1 MYEQRLGEISMQL
14 DIAEAQLAT
23 AKDSLQNLRDLVPRI
38 KAESYRHGFQAGR
51 LGFGAFAGYDPF
63 NREITA
69 GVGAV
74 YRF

>member
-1 MYEQRLGEISMQL
+1 MLL
-14 DIAEAQLAT
+14 DVTEAQLAT
-23 AKDSLQNLRDLVPRI
+23 AKDSLQNLRDLVPRVQ
-38 KAESYRHGFQAGR
+38 KESYRQGFNAGR

-63 NREITA
+63 NEEFAA